1 MRFKKY
7 LSTNVFI
14 KMFMAP
20 FALVTVLVM
29 RLLKIFI
36 HFKVFEVYKH
46 RIGHFAL
53 ETELAALKS
62 KYDSLNGKKTTIFF
76 YFPDR
81 PPANHQLQVMFRRE
95 LKCVSGNWGWL
106 IGQISKFFKD
116 MNITA
121 QRTTIDRHG
130 LLTKLPKM
138 LEFTTEENEHRDIEN
153 LGLRPNQKFV
163 CLHVRD
169 SAFASQFFN
178 NSNHQT
184 FRNSHIET
192 FLNASE
198 VLANRGYVV
207 FRTGVKV
214 NKKLVSIDPMVVDY
228 ATNGMRSDF
237 LDIYLGAKASF
248 VISTASGWDSVPT
261 IFRRPILRVNV
272 LPVCAYDNLSL
283 EGVLVPKVLC
293 DIACK
298 EPLSLLQILDRGVQ
312 RLYDNDGYQDA
323 GVEIRD
329 LSSEELV
336 EAVTEMAQRVE
347 GTFVETPEQREM
359 QSKLKHILSTHP
371 KLQPSPNYY
380 PIRAQFASCF
390 LSRYP
395 NFLDGLD

>member
-178 NSNHQT
+178 NSSHQT
-184 FRNSHIET
+184 FRNSEIET
-192 FLNASE
+192 YLNASGA
-198 VLANRGYVV
+198 LAERGYTIY
-207 FRTGVKV
+207 RIGVKV
-214 NKKLVSIDPMVVDY
+214 HKKLLADNPRIIDY
-228 ATNGMRSDF
+228 ATNGMRTDF
-237 LDIYLGAKASF
+237 LDIYLAHEATF
-248 VISTASGWDSVPT
+248 IISTASGWDSVPT
-261 IFRRPILRVNV
+261 IFRRPILKVNV
-272 LPVCAYDNLSL
+272 LPIFAHDILAMNHLL
-283 EGVLVPKVLC
+283 IPKILC
-293 DIACK
+293 DFRSK
-298 EPLSLLQILDRGVQ
+298 KPMTLDEIIDRDVSD
-312 RLYDNDGYQDA
+312 LYVTGTYRDA

-347 GTFVETPEQREM
+347 GTFVETPEQKEM
-359 QSKLKHILSTHP
+359 QAKLKQILSTHP